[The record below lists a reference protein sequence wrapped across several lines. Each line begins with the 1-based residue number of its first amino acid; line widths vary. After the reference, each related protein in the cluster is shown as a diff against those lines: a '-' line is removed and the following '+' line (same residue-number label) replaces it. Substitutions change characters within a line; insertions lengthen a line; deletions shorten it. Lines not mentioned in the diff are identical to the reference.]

1 MKRLLTCLFLVLGFI
16 LIASPANSGPIGMGE
31 LKLSYGSVELFIKY
45 LKGGWQKKPLVFLIT
60 IDGSGSDFWYCP
72 DSHCQAGNHKK
83 EIKMCK
89 DYWKKECKVFAKRRI
104 VKWKNDINPGKGKES
119 KFNSKWSD
127 TKIRERLNEL
137 GFLY

>member
-1 MKRLLTCLFLVLGFI
+1 MKNILAIFVLGLM
-16 LIASPANSGPIGMGE
+16 LIASPANSGAIGMGE
-31 LKLSYGSVELFIKY
+31 LKLSDGAVERFIKY
-45 LKGGWQKKPLVFLIT
+45 LKGGWGNKPMVFVVT
-60 IDGSGSDFWYCP
+60 IDGNRSDSWYCP
-72 DSHCQAGNHKK
+72 ESACEPGNSRK

-89 DYWKKECKVFAKRRI
+89 EYWKKECKVFAKRRI